1 MQKLWMRVPG
11 TIIITA
17 VLLVFYI
24 VQLAVDDFTED
35 MVVRGI
41 YVVEEPWRL
50 LSSGVVHSTE
60 TLPSSHLLSNLLML
74 WYIGLLL
81 ERIVGTVRF
90 IAIFAVGVVAG
101 SVATVLLTSP
111 VDGALG
117 ASGGI
122 FALCTALLMVLR
134 KGANAAFRSLAIVVV
149 IMFLQGVLMPGVSW
163 EGHLGGAI
171 AGIVLGGAARF
182 QPYVLER
189 AGMAFHSPEALDP
202 AVTRNRIA
210 TASTRRIAEIAIYG
224 IFLTATVWACLSYAA
239 GVKWTTAS
247 MAEWS
252 PVVQT
257 Q

>member
-24 VQLAVDDFTED
+24 GQLAVDDFTED

-81 ERIVGTVRF
+81 EKIVGTVRF

-111 VDGALG
+111 HG
-117 ASGGI
+117 SSP
-122 FALCTALLMVLR
+122 T
-134 KGANAAFRSLAIVVV
+134 SLNV
-149 IMFLQGVLMPGVSW
+149 
-163 EGHLGGAI
+163 
-171 AGIVLGGAARF
+171 
-182 QPYVLER
+182 
-189 AGMAFHSPEALDP
+189 P
-202 AVTRNRIA
+202 AWLFTHQK
-210 TASTRRIAEIAIYG
+210 
-224 IFLTATVWACLSYAA
+224 L
-239 GVKWTTAS
+239 
-247 MAEWS
+247 
-252 PVVQT
+252 
-257 Q
+257 